1 MLMRV
6 LKSLNKKMFE
16 LIRTLPLLSRIS
28 LIPYA
33 EISMDSFTNAF
44 IRPGQGSFGSP
55 FFREQH
61 KYCSQA
67 IWKDDTV
74 KILPVISVYYLNLK
88 NVDT

>member
-33 EISMDSFTNAF
+33 EISMDSFTNAC

-55 FFREQH
+55 TLPGN
-61 KYCSQA
+61 STN
-67 IWKDDTV
+67 TV
-74 KILPVISVYYLNLK
+74 VRLFGKI
-88 NVDT
+88 TQ

>member
-16 LIRTLPLLSRIS
+16 LVRALPLLSRIS

-44 IRPGQGSFGSP
+44 IKAGQGSSVSP
-55 FFREQH
+55 TLSGIAR
-61 KYCSQA
+61 
-67 IWKDDTV
+67 
-74 KILPVISVYYLNLK
+74 IL
-88 NVDT
+88 